1 MNNAGERL
9 ELVMPGD
16 IDESGTLYHIRVDRV
31 GYSDGTHPENVP
43 GAVDLWPTE
52 ADGDGQSLTRKVPAD
67 YGNDPDN
74 WIASAPSP
82 GE

>member
-1 MNNAGERL
+1 
-9 ELVMPGD
+9 
-16 IDESGTLYHIRVDRV
+16 LYYVRVDRV
-31 GYSDGTHPENVP
+31 TYSDGTHPEDVP

-52 ADGDGQSLTRKVPAD
+52 PDAGGQSLTRKVPAD

-74 WIASAPSP
+74 WTASVPSP

>member
-1 MNNAGERL
+1 
-9 ELVMPGD
+9 
-16 IDESGTLYHIRVDRV
+16 IRVDRV
-31 GYSDGTHPENVP
+31 VYSDGTHPENAP

-52 ADGDGQSLTRKVPAD
+52 PDGGGQSLTRMVASG

-74 WIASAPSP
+74 WTALVPSP